1 MLRCTLRFRCGSILL
16 KKDFQGDPRVIL
28 IQDEHP
34 TSKIDS
40 KIPPLGF
47 DYFKFLFHSL
57 ILDTFSTV
65 SVKTGNPQI
74 EHNFSAR
81 PRILLQKS
89 KVAGPRIFGE
99 NPKRKTITD
108 SYNLNRIAEVA
119 CEFNVRR

>member
-1 MLRCTLRFRCGSILL
+1 MAAFGPTANSRRCSDMTAVGGILL

-65 SVKTGNPQI
+65 SV
-74 EHNFSAR
+74 EHRTVSGR
-81 PRILLQKS
+81 D
-89 KVAGPRIFGE
+89 G
-99 NPKRKTITD
+99 
-108 SYNLNRIAEVA
+108 
-119 CEFNVRR
+119 